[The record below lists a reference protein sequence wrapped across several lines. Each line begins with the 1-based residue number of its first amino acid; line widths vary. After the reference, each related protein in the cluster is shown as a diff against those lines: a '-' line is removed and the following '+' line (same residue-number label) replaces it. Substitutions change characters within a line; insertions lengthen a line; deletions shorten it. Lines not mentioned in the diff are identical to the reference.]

1 MNCVPDAPF
10 ASSHNMQAEVRT
22 RRNYA
27 IALMAVVMAA
37 VVRGLLDPV
46 MGDGL
51 PYYVFYF
58 AVMVAT
64 AFGGIGPGLL
74 SLVASYLVATFFF
87 APPRLSFDL
96 SGMKDAIG
104 AFRFITIGTA
114 LVLLGGWGRLRL
126 MKWRAEAAQRKRN
139 ELEALRDLERTHT
152 TLMALGD
159 GLIIT
164 DTDGRVT
171 FMNEVAEQL
180 TGRSTVA
187 VHGVEVHEVLSLVN
201 LHTCMPLPN
210 PALEAMRTSTKV
222 SLPEHTSM
230 LDTKAK
236 ERLIIGN
243 AEAIRDHGQR
253 ITGAVVLFR
262 EQASRVLPVAIED
275 LVLFPASAVESRLS
289 TESETALLEELRGWL
304 TTEWRSGLSNV
315 RYLTLNGLQLT
326 VRGEEIAELPDGGVR
341 MRFRVSYQD

>member
-1 MNCVPDAPF
+1 ML
-10 ASSHNMQAEVRT
+10 AERT
-22 RRNYA
+22 IPRSYA
-27 IALMAVVMAA
+27 IALMAVVMSA

-46 MGDGL
+46 MGEGL

-58 AVMVAT
+58 AVMAAT
-64 AFGGIGPGLL
+64 TFGGIGPGLF
-74 SLVASYLVATFFF
+74 SLVTSYLVATFFF

-104 AFRFITIGTA
+104 AFRFLTVGTA

-152 TLMALGD
+152 ALVAMGD

-164 DTDGRVT
+164 DTAGRVT

-180 TGRSTVA
+180 TGRSTA
-187 VHGVEVHEVLSLVN
+187 SVHGLEVDEVLPLVN

-210 PALEAMRTSTKV
+210 PALEAMRTATKV

-230 LDTKAK
+230 TGTKTK
-236 ERLIIGN
+236 ERLISVN
-243 AEAIRDHGQR
+243 AEAILDHGQR

-262 EQASRVLPVAIED
+262 EQASRAVPMAIED
-275 LVLFPASAVESRLS
+275 VVLFPATAVEARLS
-289 TESETALLEELRGWL
+289 TESEMALLEELRAWL

-326 VRGEEIAELPDGGVR
+326 VRGEEVAELPDGGVR
-341 MRFRVSYQD
+341 MRFRVSYQG

>member
-1 MNCVPDAPF
+1 ML
-10 ASSHNMQAEVRT
+10 AEKRT
-22 RRNYA
+22 RRSYA
-27 IALMAVVMAA
+27 IALMAVFMAA

-46 MGDGL
+46 MGAGL

-64 AFGGIGPGLL
+64 VFGGIGPGLL

-104 AFRFITIGTA
+104 AFRFITVGTA

-126 MKWRAEAAQRKRN
+126 MKWRAEAAQRKRS
-139 ELEALRDLERTHT
+139 ELEALRELERTHT
-152 TLMALGD
+152 ALVALGD

-164 DTDGRVT
+164 DTAGRVT

-180 TGRSTVA
+180 TGRSTAA
-187 VHGVEVHEVLSLVN
+187 VHGMEVHEVLPLVN

-210 PALEAMRTSTKV
+210 PALEAMRTASKV

-230 LDTKAK
+230 VGPKAK
-236 ERLIIGN
+236 ERLISVN
-243 AEAIRDHGQR
+243 AEAIRDHDQR

-262 EQASRVLPVAIED
+262 EAASRALPMAIEQ
-275 LVLFPASAVESRLS
+275 VMLFPASAQEARITAE
-289 TESETALLEELRGWL
+289 TEMALLEDLRGWL

-315 RYLTLNGLQLT
+315 RYLTLHGLKLT
-326 VRGEEIAELPDGGVR
+326 VRGEEVADLPDGIVR
-341 MRFRVSYQD
+341 MRFRVSYQG

>member
-1 MNCVPDAPF
+1 ML
-10 ASSHNMQAEVRT
+10 AETRT
-22 RRNYA
+22 RRSYA
-27 IALMAVVMAA
+27 IALMAVFMAA

-46 MGDGL
+46 MGAGL

-64 AFGGIGPGLL
+64 VFGGIGPGLL

-104 AFRFITIGTA
+104 AFRFITVGTA

-126 MKWRAEAAQRKRN
+126 MKWRAEAAQRKRS
-139 ELEALRDLERTHT
+139 ELEALRELERTHT
-152 TLMALGD
+152 ALVALGD

-164 DTDGRVT
+164 DTAGRVT

-180 TGRSTVA
+180 TGRSTAA
-187 VHGVEVHEVLSLVN
+187 VHGMEVHEVLPLVN

-210 PALEAMRTSTKV
+210 PALEAMRTASKV

-230 LDTKAK
+230 VGPKAK
-236 ERLIIGN
+236 ERLISVN
-243 AEAIRDHGQR
+243 AEAIRDHDQR

-262 EQASRVLPVAIED
+262 EAASRALPMAIEQ
-275 LVLFPASAVESRLS
+275 VMLFPASAQEARITAE
-289 TESETALLEELRGWL
+289 TEMALLEDLRGWL

-315 RYLTLNGLQLT
+315 RYLTLHGLKLT
-326 VRGEEIAELPDGGVR
+326 VRGEEVADLPDGIVR
-341 MRFRVSYQD
+341 MRFRVSYQG